1 MAREMFCN
9 FDYMSI
15 TPGPKC
21 WDWHGVAL
29 WIKRFCEDSIPYL
42 EERLKL
48 KKLFHEFDDGHN
60 SERVDA
66 AIKELFLGLEDPNS
80 EFAYETPVRT
90 DQH

>member
-29 WIKRFCEDSIPYL
+29 WIKRFCEDSTPYL

-66 AIKELFLGLEDPNS
+66 AIKELFLGLKDHNS
-80 EFAYETPVRT
+80 EFAYETAVRT
-90 DQH
+90 GQH